1 MINFTYIKG
10 WIDDIRKAVSELESE
25 IAIIEDKQNEEKD
38 FIQQLRESLENM
50 SEI

>member
-10 WIDDIRKAVSELESE
+10 WIDDIRKAVSELEQE